1 MSHFSVLPLENAVDR
16 LAEGLAVYQE
26 DNADIIRDGLIQRFE
41 FSYEISH
48 KILKRFLQN
57 ISANA
62 EQFDEMSFA
71 DLIRSANKQN
81 LLLGNWQNWKKYRDM
96 RNRTSHTYDEQ
107 IAISIVA
114 EIPDFLKEIQYL
126 LVKIKERMNAENSDD
141 E

>member
-71 DLIRSANKQN
+71 DLIRSANRQN
-81 LLLGNWQNWKKYRDM
+81 LLLGNWQHWKKYRDM

-114 EIPDFLKEIQYL
+114 EIPAFLKEIQYL
-126 LVKIKERMNAENSDD
+126 LAKIKERMNAENSDD

>member
-1 MSHFSVLPLENAVDR
+1 MSDFSFLPLEKTIER
-16 LAEGLAVYQE
+16 LAEGLQLYAE
-26 DNADIIRDGLIQRFE
+26 NNSDIIRDGLIQRFE

-62 EQFDEMSFA
+62 EQFDEINFA
-71 DLIRSANKQN
+71 DLIRSANQQN

-107 IAISIVA
+107 VAIAIVA
-114 EIPDFLKEIQYL
+114 ELPDFLKEIQYL
-126 LVKIKERMNAENSDD
+126 LAKIKERTNATNSNNQ
-141 E
+141 

>member
-16 LAEGLAVYQE
+16 LAEGLAVYLE